1 MIKKLYPAKKQTTG
15 NVSPKESKYP
25 TRNKTRAH
33 DCQESSNNESKKNA
47 LSKKIKEKEVQK
59 KPALPIGGVGMVNPL
74 NPMMPMPFQVISQAG
89 QNPMMGVFPLMQN
102 VQK

>member
-1 MIKKLYPAKKQTTG
+1 MLKKLYPAKKQTTG

-33 DCQESSNNESKKNA
+33 DCQESSHNESKKNA
-47 LSKKIKEKEVQK
+47 LGKKMKEKEQQK
-59 KPALPIGGVGMVNPL
+59 KPAMPIGMVNPL
-74 NPMMPMPFQVISQAG
+74 NPMMPMPFQVIPQAG